1 MQTMRRFAGF
11 LSLLMCLGHVG
22 CEATSPADHAACLLP
37 ATRPASPLLRL
48 LLHSEAPRP
57 DPQTPADDSLTAQL
71 LAMHVLAMDSAM
83 TPVLRR
89 QAILRFLRQVAETPQ
104 LSAEDESAIERFFA
118 EILDETDVASA
129 SEFEPLLR
137 GFRHALS
144 RHDLPSL
151 QIRATVR
158 LAAWLWQKSCPVAG
172 SDGACIERRDVW
184 PACVAAQQA
193 LLQATRRRLPT
204 KDVDLVD
211 RCSHGPRYGYRVIAR
226 NPGLAA
232 DAQRLVQSALGEAA
246 RLRLRP
252 QDPQDPL
259 TDALAHAQFLRLEPH
274 FEARLSQQH
283 WSGSPGRIDPLQPIY
298 VLPPQPRTER
308 RIYARMEHWLR
319 QRYGSTEV
327 YSLLDEQLYNPG
339 FDDPQTHWAAA
350 AHSRV
355 GQLLIDLATQ
365 LVGCR
370 GILVTAPPPGF
381 PSSAK
386 WPQARRESYPD
397 CSGSPEERLTDAAA
411 NHLRACRRLIDQEG
425 GSTDDVTEFCRE
437 ALPTLAMR
445 EWADTLREIRPLPPS
460 HAPSLDIAAP
470 YSR

>member
-1 MQTMRRFAGF
+1 MQTMLWFVGI
-11 LSLLMCLGHVG
+11 LSLLMCLAG
-22 CEATSPADHAACLLP
+22 CEATNPADTAACLLP
-37 ATRPASPLLRL
+37 ATPPASPFLRL
-48 LLHSEAPRP
+48 LLHSEAPGP
-57 DPQTPADDSLTAQL
+57 DPQALVDDSLTAQI
-71 LAMHVLAMDSAM
+71 LALHVLAVDSAI
-83 TPVLRR
+83 TPALRR
-89 QAILRFLRQVAETPQ
+89 QAVLRFLRQVAETPQ

-193 LLQATRRRLPT
+193 LLQATRRRFPNQR
-204 KDVDLVD
+204 VDLVD
-211 RCSHGPRYGYRVIAR
+211 RCSHGPRYSYRVIAR
-226 NPGLAA
+226 NPSMAA
-232 DAQRLVQSALGEAA
+232 DAQGLVQRALGEAA

-274 FEARLSQQH
+274 FEARLSQRH

-327 YSLLDEQLYNPG
+327 YSLLDEELYSAV
-339 FDDPQTHWAAA
+339 FDAPETHWAAA

-355 GQLLIDLATQ
+355 GQLLIDLETQ
-365 LVGCR
+365 IVGCR
-370 GILVTAPPPGF
+370 GILVTAPPPGT
-381 PSSAK
+381 PRSAK
-386 WPQARRESYPD
+386 WPQASRESFLD
-397 CSGSPEERLTDAAA
+397 CGGSPEARLTDAAVS
-411 NHLRACRRLIDQEG
+411 HLRTCRRLIDQEG
-425 GSTDDVTEFCRE
+425 GATDEVTEFCRE
-437 ALPTLAMR
+437 SLPSLAIS
-445 EWADTLREIRPLPPS
+445 EWADTLREIRPLPS
-460 HAPSLDIAAP
+460 DHAPSLDIAPP
-470 YSR
+470 YSSR